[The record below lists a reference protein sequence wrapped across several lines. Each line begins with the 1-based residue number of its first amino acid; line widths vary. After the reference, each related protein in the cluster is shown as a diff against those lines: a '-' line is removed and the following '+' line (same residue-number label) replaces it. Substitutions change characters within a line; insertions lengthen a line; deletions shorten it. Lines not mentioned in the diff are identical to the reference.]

1 MYTEI
6 PYKYYILDKLKW
18 KRGVINEVESNNDK
32 AWADTDYISFKNNIK
47 KIPECSIKDTEFK
60 MWKYT
65 NFYSQ
70 MDVKIQISWINTK
83 ENESSWSAFK
93 TFWSMNC
100 EDWSTTFEGLLMCF
114 SSILF
119 LSVN

>member
-70 MDVKIQISWINTK
+70 MDVKIQIS
-83 ENESSWSAFK
+83 
-93 TFWSMNC
+93 
-100 EDWSTTFEGLLMCF
+100 
-114 SSILF
+114 
-119 LSVN
+119 

>member
-32 AWADTDYISFKNNIK
+32 AWEDTDYISFKNNIK

-70 MDVKIQISWINTK
+70 MDVKIQIS
-83 ENESSWSAFK
+83 
-93 TFWSMNC
+93 
-100 EDWSTTFEGLLMCF
+100 
-114 SSILF
+114 
-119 LSVN
+119 